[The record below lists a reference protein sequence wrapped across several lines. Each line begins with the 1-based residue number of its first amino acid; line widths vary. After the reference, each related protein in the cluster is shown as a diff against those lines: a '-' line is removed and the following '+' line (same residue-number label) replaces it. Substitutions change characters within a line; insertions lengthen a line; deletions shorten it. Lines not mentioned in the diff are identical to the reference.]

1 MATFLLYRTRPEDR
15 NPSGLQA
22 VIVTAADEATA
33 RAVANAQA
41 PNGSTEV
48 PASWTARDVSDAARG
63 YRRLDRRRRGQPL
76 GHDPRRRPDLTTTS
90 SAPGRKPSN
99 LTHSASPL
107 TRRGAAE
114 GSGAVPCSTPPAP
127 GVLGGVRAPPMTW
140 GRVREGVGVWREAT

>member
-48 PASWTARDVSDAARG
+48 PASWTAQDVSTLPADTAVWIEGDVVSLLGMTRG
-63 YRRLDRRRRGQPL
+63 G
-76 GHDPRRRPDLTTTS
+76 DPI
-90 SAPGRKPSN
+90 
-99 LTHSASPL
+99 
-107 TRRGAAE
+107 
-114 GSGAVPCSTPPAP
+114 
-127 GVLGGVRAPPMTW
+127 
-140 GRVREGVGVWREAT
+140 

>member
-48 PASWTARDVSDAARG
+48 PASWTARDLSTLPADTAVWIEGDAVSLLGMTRG
-63 YRRLDRRRRGQPL
+63 G
-76 GHDPRRRPDLTTTS
+76 DPI
-90 SAPGRKPSN
+90 
-99 LTHSASPL
+99 
-107 TRRGAAE
+107 
-114 GSGAVPCSTPPAP
+114 
-127 GVLGGVRAPPMTW
+127 
-140 GRVREGVGVWREAT
+140 